1 MNARNPGVAADI
13 FLAAGVN
20 DNKDRGI
27 ASEIVNVSHTNAID
41 AATHSTRQTTGI
53 AGKNSL
59 RDDPLCALHDAT
71 AIRVPAFV
79 VATETDH
86 VAPWHSGGHDRAS
99 GLSVS

>member
-1 MNARNPGVAADI
+1 MIKTNPDMVIDVSVEAS
-13 FLAAGVN
+13 FN
-20 DNKDRGI
+20 DNKYRGM
-27 ASEIVNVSHTNAID
+27 ASEIVSVSHTHAID
-41 AATHSTRQTTGI
+41 AVMHSTRQTTGA
-53 AGKNSL
+53 AGKNKLQGDS
-59 RDDPLCALHDAT
+59 LCALHDAT